1 MRKSEPIT
9 GRAKARIQTE
19 KTPRARQADETRPAR
34 LDAGAGGG
42 PLVHIRNS
50 PLSAAGAGLRSVVD
64 SETGE
69 ILVVRQGHD
78 CTLQVVASAA
88 EARGRRFY
96 RLEVARGLLGTRHR
110 VNACHRVPAK
120 FAQAVEVWRKHSQGE
135 CQCGAHFKGLMVCG
149 SVWLCAVCGS
159 KISERRRAELQT
171 AIALWQ
177 AEGGVV
183 WLATYTF
190 SHGRHD
196 VLAETLDK
204 LANARRKM
212 KRGMS
217 YDAIRKDFG
226 TIGTVQAF
234 EITHGPAHGWHP
246 HIHELVFLRAGCDMA
261 EFRNR
266 MYEKW
271 RRACIASGL
280 GEPSFEHG
288 FDVRGGEEA
297 ARYVSKGVGWGLDQE
312 MTKGHIK
319 DGRGKNRSPGQL
331 LDCAADP
338 LADEAHRAEAGRLW
352 LDYAKAMKGKQQL
365 RWTPGLKARF
375 AVADLTDDEIAAQ
388 VEEDAILL
396 ARISLDDWHVIARH
410 KLQASV
416 LALAEAGGAE
426 AIDNLIAA
434 YRGVTR

>member
-1 MRKSEPIT
+1 M
-9 GRAKARIQTE
+9 
-19 KTPRARQADETRPAR
+19 
-34 LDAGAGGG
+34 
-42 PLVHIRNS
+42 VHIRNS
-50 PLSAAGAGLRSVVD
+50 PPLRIGAGLREVVD

-69 ILVVRQGHD
+69 ILVVKQGHD
-78 CTLQVVASAA
+78 CALQVVASPA
-88 EARGRRFY
+88 EARARRFA
-96 RLEVARGLLGTRHR
+96 RLAAARKLLGTGHR

-120 FAQAVEVWRKHSQGE
+120 NAGAVEVWRKRSDGE
-135 CQCGAHFKGLMVCG
+135 CQCGAHFRGVMVCG

-177 AEGGVV
+177 AEGGAV

-204 LANARRKM
+204 LAKARKRM
-212 KRGMS
+212 KQGKV
-217 YDAIRKDFG
+217 YDAIREDFG
-226 TIGTVQAF
+226 MVGTVQAF

-246 HIHELVFLRAGCDMA
+246 HIHELVFVRAGADRA
-261 EFRNR
+261 EFRER

-271 RRACIASGL
+271 RRACVRSGL
-280 GEPSFEHG
+280 GEPSREHG

-297 ARYVSKGVGWGLDQE
+297 ARYVSKGVGWGLEQE

-338 LADEAHRAEAGRLW
+338 LADEAHRGEARALW
-352 LDYAKAMKGKQQL
+352 LDYAAAMKGKQQL
-365 RWTPGLKARF
+365 RWTPGLKSRF
-375 AVADLTDDEIAAQ
+375 ALVDLTDEELAAQ

-410 KLQASV
+410 GLQASV
-416 LALAEAGGAE
+416 LSLAESGGSE
-426 AIDNLIAA
+426 AIDALLSV
-434 YRGVTR
+434 YRGVTA